1 MNLIRLLLVATLMIG
16 LVACGGGGSS
26 SDSSSDVV
34 DGGDTGGDSG
44 AGSDSGS
51 GGDASETDLSGTYL
65 GMQSLVLSLGG
76 VSDVAEIE
84 AIVTVSG
91 NNILIDPLT
100 ANGSIANNTFVAT
113 TNRTSTQAGLTCQFL
128 LTYQGSIT
136 FESLNGNISGTAIC
150 DQGAGNETLDVS
162 GTISANRS

>member
-16 LVACGGGGSS
+16 MAACGGGGSS
-26 SDSSSDVV
+26 SDSSGDVV
-34 DGGDTGGDSG
+34 DNGETGG
-44 AGSDSGS
+44 DSGS
-51 GGDASETDLSGTYL
+51 GGDAGSADFSGTYL
-65 GMQSLVLSLGG
+65 GMQNLVLSLGG
-76 VSDVAEIE
+76 VSDVAEID

-136 FESLNGNISGTAIC
+136 FESLSGNISGTAIC

-162 GTISANRS
+162 GTISANRG